1 VNFDGTLVDPDG
13 RAFYVRV
20 GDPRTAST
28 KHTDAPSKGVSVTA
42 KIGAAGLTTSDAIA
56 IPNNFFKTTI
66 AAGGTDWNWLPYD
79 ASANPKAY
87 VAGSGNETTAGTVT
101 TAKPFTIIFNT
112 KADGTGTDFT
122 SGDLSTAKSYKIQYN
137 SSALI
142 EGQEYKVSLYT
153 MYTKNKNYGTKD
165 TLQIVDFA
173 FKNVMP
179 TALPEKAK
187 LALQNGV
194 DPDGDKVVTQYIAQ
208 HNYGVAPIA
217 LPAGYTFWA
226 GAPATIE
233 TGLFDVTKVFKS
245 NDATEDAKLNIFV
258 ESTDSVYTT
267 DNKNKKI
274 SDGFGNKTKY
284 YEAGTYAAMLTAG
297 TYTINNTV
305 AIDGKTQHKVLAEY
319 ADYAKIKRTADGKL
333 HDIGKLDTQY
343 RLIYADWS
351 DAFDFAHSAWRNYT
365 FQPAYTGPSITK
377 PANASYDPIEKSLQP
392 VVTFAQN
399 GWNTYAVNTANGTPA
414 APSPY
419 NVKWSD
425 VNIKNVGNY
434 ADNYGSNLNVPQVT
448 LNQVFKTKE
457 WVPGTKVD
465 DIEIAEELT
474 LMEVGVYTDAAG
486 TTKSELYDM
495 AAAVNVFDIA
505 GGNNINIKFIG
516 NPAMQFNVAQTQYIV
531 VKALTRY
538 SLDASWKNWTANG
551 TTRTYTW
558 NAINASF
565 TPPTTGTA
573 ADVWK
578 YTGRHVVVALPFTIK
593 PVE

>member
-42 KIGAAGLTTSDAIA
+42 KIGAAGTTTSPYYA
-56 IPNNFFKTTI
+56 IPNDFFKTTI
-66 AAGGTDWNWLPYD
+66 AGSGTDWNWLPYD

-101 TAKPFTIIFNT
+101 TAKPFTITFNT
-112 KADGTGTDFT
+112 KADGTGTDFGVG
-122 SGDLSTAKSYKIQYN
+122 GDLSKAKSYKITYN
-137 SSALI
+137 SSSLI
-142 EGQEYKVSLYT
+142 ENQEYKVSLYT

-179 TALPEKAK
+179 TALPENAK

-194 DPDGDKVVTQYIAQ
+194 DPDGDKVVTQYIYT

-217 LPAGYTFWA
+217 LPTGYSFWT

-233 TGLFDVTKVFKS
+233 TGTFDVLKVFKS
-245 NDATEDAKLNIFV
+245 NDATEDAKLSIFIQ
-258 ESTDSVYTT
+258 STDSLYVT
-267 DNKNKKI
+267 DNTGKKLYG
-274 SDGFGNKTKY
+274 GFNRSKE

-297 TYTINNTV
+297 VYDINYTG

-319 ADYAKIKRTADGKL
+319 ADYAKIKRSADGKL
-333 HDIGKLDTQY
+333 HDIGKLDTGY

-351 DAFDFAHSAWRNYT
+351 DAFDFAHSEWREYT
-365 FQPAYTGPSITK
+365 FQPAYTGPIWSK
-377 PANASYDPIEKSLQP
+377 PINASDADIKKSLQP
-392 VVTFAQN
+392 VITF
-399 GWNTYAVNTANGTPA
+399 GKSFWDSYAVNTANGTPA

-425 VNIKNVGNY
+425 VRVKNVGNY
-434 ADNYGSNLNVPQVT
+434 ADGTTLNIPTIT
-448 LNQVFKTKE
+448 LNQVFKTKQ
-457 WVPGTKVD
+457 WVPATTVA
-465 DIEIAEELT
+465 DIEIGEELT
-474 LMEVGVYTDAAG
+474 LFEVGVYTDAAG

-495 AAAVNVFDIA
+495 TAPVTVFDIN
-505 GGNNINIKFIG
+505 GGNNINISFIG
-516 NPAMQFNVAQTQYIV
+516 NPAMQFNVPQTQYIV

-538 SLDASWKNWTANG
+538 SLDASWKSWSENG
-551 TTRTYTW
+551 TAKSYTW
-558 NAINASF
+558 NANNPAL
-565 TPPTTGTA
+565 TPPTSGTA